1 MLDIDWRSPAA
12 YQHAKNIPASGF
24 AWEYLRRDDD
34 YHRDFERVNRRKSP
48 AATTL
53 ETFSQRWGLRF
64 PTQSV
69 GAGRSRVDILDSELA
84 AGSRAVVHHDART
97 RVRSY
102 VGRPDASSRS
112 RSAACRRWLAW
123 SVARGRNR
131 PSILA
136 YREAAGRRRCLY
148 PDFAARRL
156 VRIARACGEAIVAR
170 SSRPVSG
177 PPLSGD
183 ARSAQGIAFS
193 DIARARRA
201 PVRRELPDHRR
212 SAPWLSW
219 HQDRLGRRS
228 AQKQSAPSCGIGPAH
243 DAGRLPDAAAAL

>member
-1 MLDIDWRSPAA
+1 MLDIDWRSAAA
-12 YQHAKNIPASGF
+12 YQHAKVIPAAGF

-34 YHRDFERVNRRKSP
+34 YHRDFERVNRRKPP

-53 ETFSQRWGLRF
+53 EAFSQRWGLRF

-84 AGSRAVVHHDART
+84 AGSRAVVHHVARS

-102 VGRPDASSRS
+102 AGRPDTSSRS

-136 YREAAGRRRCLY
+136 RSRAVRHHCCLY
-148 PDFAARRL
+148 RDLAARRV
-156 VRIARACGEAIVAR
+156 VRVARACGEAIVAR
-170 SSRPVSG
+170 S
-177 PPLSGD
+177 
-183 ARSAQGIAFS
+183 
-193 DIARARRA
+193 
-201 PVRRELPDHRR
+201 
-212 SAPWLSW
+212 
-219 HQDRLGRRS
+219 
-228 AQKQSAPSCGIGPAH
+228 
-243 DAGRLPDAAAAL
+243 